1 MNTTADKAVTGAI
14 ATVKNNS
21 SKIKS
26 VKIKVKFGGKD
37 DSEDK
42 SKKKG
47 LAGYASQMR
56 MGASAMSKTGPDG
69 K

>member
-1 MNTTADKAVTGAI
+1 MNTTADKAITGAI

-26 VKIKVKFGGKD
+26 VKIKVKFGGKN

-42 SKKKG
+42 PKRKSPG
-47 LAGYASQMR
+47 LAGYANSMK
-56 MGASAMSKTGPDG
+56 MGANAMKWNGG
-69 K
+69 R